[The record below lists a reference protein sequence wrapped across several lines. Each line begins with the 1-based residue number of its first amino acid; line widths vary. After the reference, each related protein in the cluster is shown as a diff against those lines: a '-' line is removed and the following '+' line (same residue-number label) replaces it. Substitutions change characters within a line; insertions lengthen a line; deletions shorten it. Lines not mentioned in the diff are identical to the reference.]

1 MLKSFVKFVV
11 WLAVLVSLPAQDAS
25 AQDCRSY
32 LRAAR
37 ADIGRHVAAMQRL
50 EHEASDR
57 QKGLDSRPFDFL
69 LSEARKTAAI
79 IADPALQGAAGAK
92 ECRDP
97 AHPVRR
103 ICRDAAQ
110 AWVEVLEKYA
120 ASPKPDYDKQ
130 RFAAT
135 VEDCEKLMDLKP
147 LKSVIR
153 ATD

>member
-1 MLKSFVKFVV
+1 MILRILFLFSIVCACF
-11 WLAVLVSLPAQDAS
+11 LIHDAS
-25 AQDCRSY
+25 AQDCPNY
-32 LRAAR
+32 LQAAR
-37 ADIGRHVAAMQRL
+37 ADIGKHVAAMQRT

-57 QKGLDSRPFDFL
+57 LKGLDSRPFDFL
-69 LSEARKTAAI
+69 LGEARKTAAI
-79 IADPALQGAAGAK
+79 MADPALQGAGGSRD
-92 ECRDP
+92 CRDP

-110 AWVEVLEKYA
+110 AWVEVLEKYLV
-120 ASPKPDYDKQ
+120 SPKPDYDKQ

-135 VEDCEKLMDLKP
+135 VEDCEKLMDLKS